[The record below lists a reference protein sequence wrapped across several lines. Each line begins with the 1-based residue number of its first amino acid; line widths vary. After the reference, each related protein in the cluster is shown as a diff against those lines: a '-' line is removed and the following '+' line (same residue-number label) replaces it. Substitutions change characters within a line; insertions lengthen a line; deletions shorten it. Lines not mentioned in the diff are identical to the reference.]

1 MINSSKQKGF
11 TLVEMIVSLAIFTIV
26 ALVAVGALVKVM
38 DANKKSISLKTSIN
52 NLNFALESMT
62 REMRVGRNYTCYG
75 VLPSTLDKND
85 CDTRSGTWYL
95 AFNSSKDG
103 LGGSCKLI
111 YIYKYDNNTIYK
123 AEQTSCSE
131 NIASLVFYPLISPDI
146 IISNYIL
153 KTDNS
158 YQPRVFLYIKGS
170 SGVKEKYKTEFS
182 LQTTIS
188 QRLPK
193 I

>member
-1 MINSSKQKGF
+1 MINLSKQKGF

-62 REMRVGRNYTCYG
+62 REMRVGRNDTCSG
-75 VLPSTLDKND
+75 SLPMTLNKNN
-85 CDTRSGTWYL
+85 CEMNSGTWYL

-103 LGGSCKLI
+103 PSGSCKLI

-123 AEQTSCSE
+123 AEQTLC
-131 NIASLVFYPLISPDI
+131 NVPIAESDFYPLISPDI

-158 YQPRVFLYIKGS
+158 DQPRVFLYIKGS